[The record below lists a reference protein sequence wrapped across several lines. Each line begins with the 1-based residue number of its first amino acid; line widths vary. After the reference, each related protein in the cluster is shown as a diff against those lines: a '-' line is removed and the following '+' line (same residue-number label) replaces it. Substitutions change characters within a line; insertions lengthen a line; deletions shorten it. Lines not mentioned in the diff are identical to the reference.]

1 MGPVWYP
8 NLLGANP
15 QCVLPC
21 GFPGKQDQSVL
32 RKLQEQ
38 TDGTAET
45 AAGADGGN
53 HRILVETWIVN
64 FQSWTIIY
72 LNMIR
77 ILDPFQFQSGL
88 FFVVVLYVS

>member
-21 GFPGKQDQSVL
+21 GFPVLLDEARSVSS
-32 RKLQEQ
+32 QEAAGT

-45 AAGADGGN
+45 AAGADGGTTGYW
-53 HRILVETWIVN
+53 LK
-64 FQSWTIIY
+64 
-72 LNMIR
+72 L
-77 ILDPFQFQSGL
+77 G
-88 FFVVVLYVS
+88 